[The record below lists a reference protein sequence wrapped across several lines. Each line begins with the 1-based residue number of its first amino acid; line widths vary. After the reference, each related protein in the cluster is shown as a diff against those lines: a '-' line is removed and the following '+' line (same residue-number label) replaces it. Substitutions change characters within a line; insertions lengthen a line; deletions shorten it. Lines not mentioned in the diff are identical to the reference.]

1 MRSLLAALWNNSLD
15 AAGGLLGYVLRGC
28 TARGWLY
35 FPYASEAL
43 SRLPFSLG
51 WKLRRAIY
59 ARVLP
64 HVGQDV
70 VLNFGVVVED
80 QRTTFGDDVWISV
93 YSYVDYAAIG
103 SHVLIGQHV
112 VILSGR
118 RHHKFDRIDVPI
130 KQQGN
135 PPKEPLSIGDG
146 AWIGGNATVMADVGR
161 HAIVGAG
168 SVVVKPVPD
177 YAIVAGN
184 PARFIRDRRETSLA
198 PAAEMSKPET
208 SEPFAGLRATH

>member
-1 MRSLLAALWNNSLD
+1 MRRLLAALWNNLLD
-15 AAGGLLGYVLRGC
+15 AVGGLLGSALAGC
-28 TARGWLY
+28 TARGWIY

-70 VLNFGVVVED
+70 LLNFGVVLED
-80 QRTTFGDDVWISV
+80 QRTTLGDDVWISV
-93 YSYVDYAAIG
+93 GSYVDYATIG

-118 RHHKFDRIDVPI
+118 RHHQFDRLDVPI

-135 PPKEPLSIGDG
+135 PPKEPLSIGEG
-146 AWIGGNATVMADVGR
+146 AWIGANATVMADVGR
-161 HAIVGAG
+161 HAIVGGG
-168 SVVVKPVPD
+168 SVVVNAVPD

-184 PARFIRDRRETSLA
+184 PARFIRDRRQTALTHAPDNAESESSELLA
-198 PAAEMSKPET
+198 D
-208 SEPFAGLRATH
+208 LRATQ